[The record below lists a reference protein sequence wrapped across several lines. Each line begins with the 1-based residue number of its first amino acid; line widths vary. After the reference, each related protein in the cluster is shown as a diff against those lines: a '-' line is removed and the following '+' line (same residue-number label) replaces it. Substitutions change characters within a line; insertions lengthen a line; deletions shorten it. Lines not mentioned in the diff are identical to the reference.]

1 MTEQGKTLGQLNVQP
16 GDVVRCVDNY
26 GRPWWTVGKEYHVYE
41 SKDGLII
48 KDDDGDPRRSIP
60 FAFFT
65 IVSRNEVNPSQDG
78 ASMITKEQALELLSS
93 IADNPPRVCV
103 AWCGKA
109 QDDCACFKAHVARE
123 AVNGQ
128 AEDALQTVIALHE
141 RVERLE
147 AALRPQDALLPQIDL
162 TGCKV
167 CGVRGV
173 MGYVCPRPDCPTA
186 VRATP

>member
-1 MTEQGKTLGQLNVQP
+1 
-16 GDVVRCVDNY
+16 
-26 GRPWWTVGKEYHVYE
+26 
-41 SKDGLII
+41 
-48 KDDDGDPRRSIP
+48 
-60 FAFFT
+60 
-65 IVSRNEVNPSQDG
+65 
-78 ASMITKEQALELLSS
+78 MITKEQALELLSS

-147 AALRPQDALLPQIDL
+147 EALIEAREAAHAFAHDEYDGVWSEDVFAELTPLADAALEGAKP
-162 TGCKV
+162 
-167 CGVRGV
+167 
-173 MGYVCPRPDCPTA
+173 
-186 VRATP
+186 